1 MSGFETHQNLP
12 RSTDGVLPR
21 LTSDGRACLAAAIV
35 AMLLSSGVA
44 VLLLK
49 EQNTRFVYV
58 SGLLAVGLSLA
69 AIYMPFLFE
78 RLPRL
83 APLVCVVAGAAVAVL
98 GVGGLASGGGV
109 ASSTAFLIAC
119 VALLAAAAV
128 LIGRGYKALAHAG
141 V

>member
-21 LTSDGRACLAAAIV
+21 LTSDGKACLAAAIV

-78 RLPRL
+78 RVPRSTDFSIPISEVRL
-83 APLVCVVAGAAVAVL
+83 AAEPLHA
-98 GVGGLASGGGV
+98 
-109 ASSTAFLIAC
+109 TAKG
-119 VALLAAAAV
+119 ALLAAV
-128 LIGRGYKALAHAG
+128 REP
-141 V
+141 